1 MEIINE
7 TVHAVG
13 EIDGWEIFRIIAF
26 CVLTIF
32 FLWVAIKSFQD
43 QSWFCFSMSIVVII
57 VYIFCLIVCFNDV
70 TNKVEYREYDVIFT
84 EPIDINE
91 LSEKYEIKGNDG
103 RIWHLEDKH

>member
-13 EIDGWEIFRIIAF
+13 EINSLEVIRIVVF
-26 CVLTIF
+26 CVLAIF
-32 FLWVAIKSFQD
+32 FLWTAIKSFQD
-43 QSWFCFSMSIVVII
+43 QFWFCFSMSIVAII
-57 VYIFCLIVCFNDV
+57 VYIFCLIACFNDA

-84 EPIDINE
+84 EPVDINE